1 MDRNGLWVGLI
12 VQVFILGMSI
22 KYFLQGMEE
31 DEMWQMILSVAVGVI
46 MIALIV
52 VSVRKLRELY

>member
-12 VQVFILGMSI
+12 VQVFILGMSV

-31 DEMWQMILSVAVGVI
+31 DEMWQMILSVAVGMI